1 MTDRPATLR
10 DVAAAARVHPATASR
25 ALNPET
31 RILVSEDTARRVTAA
46 AAKLGYRPNPVAR
59 SLRTRRSHTVGVLI
73 PDLNNPL
80 FPPIVRG
87 LEDKLAGA
95 GYIALIGNTDA
106 DAARERLL
114 FEQMRARH
122 VDGFVLATATLHDRL
137 LAEAASADVPVVLM
151 NRLSQDYNFPSVSV
165 DNEQGF
171 RMAVNHLARLG
182 HTRIA
187 HIAGP
192 LEASTGLNRLRGF
205 KDGMAAHGLEVSE
218 ELIAYAGRYTV
229 EEGTRCAR
237 ELLAAG
243 GGFTAVAAA
252 NDMLAVG
259 CYAALD
265 EVGLQCP
272 DDISV
277 MGFNDM
283 PFIDRLRPPLTT
295 VRFPHYQLGTEAA
308 QLLLERIGER
318 EGPVKILYLAPELV
332 VRGSVAEPARPA
344 AEADGQD
351 AGGTDPGAPVD
362 PPAPVPLRSAAPR
375 RVGGMPPG

>member
-1 MTDRPATLR
+1 MADRPATLR

-87 LEDKLAGA
+87 LEDKLAAA
-95 GYIALIGNTDA
+95 GYVALIGNTDA
-106 DAARERLL
+106 DASRERLI

-122 VDGFVLATATLHDRL
+122 VDGFVLATATLHDRI
-137 LAEAASADVPVVLM
+137 LAEAAAADLPLVLM
-151 NRLSQDYNFPSVSV
+151 NRLSQDYSFPSVSV
-165 DNEQGF
+165 DNEQGM
-171 RMAVNHLARLG
+171 RMAVTHLARLG
-182 HTRIA
+182 HTSIA

-192 LEASTGLNRLRGF
+192 QEASTGVSRLRGF
-205 KDGMAAHGLEVSE
+205 KDGMASHGLEVSE
-218 ELIAYAGRYTV
+218 GLITYAGRYTV
-229 EEGTRCAR
+229 EEGTRCCR
-237 ELLAAG
+237 ELLAG
-243 GGFTAVAAA
+243 HGSFTAVAAG

-265 EVGLQCP
+265 EAALQCP

-277 MGFNDM
+277 IGFNDM

-332 VRGSVAEPARPA
+332 VRGSTAEPAGPGAQAGPDDA
-344 AEADGQD
+344 AE
-351 AGGTDPGAPVD
+351 
-362 PPAPVPLRSAAPR
+362 PATEPPVPLHRAPSR
-375 RVGGMPPG
+375 RAGGPLPG

>member
-1 MTDRPATLR
+1 MPDRPATLR

-31 RILVSEDTARRVTAA
+31 RLLVSEETARRVTAA

-80 FPPIVRG
+80 FPPVVRG
-87 LEDKLAGA
+87 LEDKLAAA
-95 GYIALIGNTDA
+95 GYVALIGNTDA
-106 DAARERLL
+106 DASRERLI

-122 VDGFVLATATLHDRL
+122 VDGFVLATVTLHDRL
-137 LAEAASADVPVVLM
+137 LAEAAAADLPVVLM
-151 NRLSQDYNFPSVSV
+151 NRLSQDYSFPSVSV
-165 DNEQGF
+165 DNEQGA
-171 RMAVNHLARLG
+171 RMAVTHLARLG

-192 LEASTGLNRLRGF
+192 QEASTGMSRLRGF
-205 KDGMAAHGLEVSE
+205 RDGMVANQLQVSE
-218 ELIAYAGRYTV
+218 DLVVYASRYTV
-229 EEGTRCAR
+229 EEGSRCCR
-237 ELLAAG
+237 ELLARPA
-243 GGFTAVAAA
+243 GFTAVAAA

-265 EVGLQCP
+265 EASLQCP

-277 MGFNDM
+277 IGFNDM

-308 QLLLERIGER
+308 QLLLERIAER
-318 EGPVKILYLAPELV
+318 ESPVKIMYLAPELV
-332 VRGSVAEPARPA
+332 VRGSTAEPAGHA
-344 AEADGQD
+344 AQAEPEQ
-351 AGGTDPGAPVD
+351 AGEPGLGD
-362 PPAPVPLRSAAPR
+362 PVPLRRVPPR
-375 RVGGMPPG
+375 RASGRSPG

>member
-1 MTDRPATLR
+1 MPDRPATLR

-31 RILVSEDTARRVTAA
+31 RILVSEDTARRVSAA

-87 LEDKLAGA
+87 LEDKLASA
-95 GYIALIGNTDA
+95 GYVALIGNTDA
-106 DAARERLL
+106 DASRERLL

-137 LAEAASADVPVVLM
+137 LVEAAAADVPVVLM
-151 NRLSQDYNFPSVSV
+151 NRLAQDYSFPSVSV
-165 DNEQGF
+165 DNEQGA
-171 RMAVNHLARLG
+171 RMAISHLVRHG

-192 LEASTGLNRLRGF
+192 QEASTGVSRLRGF
-205 KDGMAAHGLEVSE
+205 REGMAAHGLAVQEDLV
-218 ELIAYAGRYTV
+218 AYANRYTV

-237 ELLAAG
+237 ELLAARH
-243 GGFTAVAAA
+243 GFTAVAAA
-252 NDMLAVG
+252 NDMLAIG

-265 EVGLQCP
+265 EAGLQCP

-277 MGFNDM
+277 IGFNDM

-318 EGPVKILYLAPELV
+318 EAPVKILYLAPELV
-332 VRGSVAEPARPA
+332 VRKSVAAPAGSAASADIAEP
-344 AEADGQD
+344 DGT
-351 AGGTDPGAPVD
+351 AHL
-362 PPAPVPLRSAAPR
+362 APVPLRRAQSR
-375 RVGGMPPG
+375 RTGGASQR

>member
-87 LEDKLAGA
+87 LEDKLAAA

-106 DAARERLL
+106 DASRERLL

-192 LEASTGLNRLRGF
+192 QEASTGLNRLRGF
-205 KDGMAAHGLEVSE
+205 KEGMAAHGLEVSE

-229 EEGTRCAR
+229 EEGTRCTR
-237 ELLAAG
+237 ELLAAH

-277 MGFNDM
+277 IGFNDM

-332 VRGSVAEPARPA
+332 VRGSVAQPVRPA
-344 AEADGQD
+344 ADADGQD
-351 AGGTDPGAPVD
+351 AGGTDPGASVD
-362 PPAPVPLRSAAPR
+362 PPAPVPLRRAPSR

>member
-1 MTDRPATLR
+1 MADRPATLR

-87 LEDKLAGA
+87 LEDKLAAA
-95 GYIALIGNTDA
+95 GYVALIGNTDA
-106 DAARERLL
+106 DVIRERLI

-137 LAEAASADVPVVLM
+137 LAEAAAADLPVVLM
-151 NRLSQDYNFPSVSV
+151 NRLSPDYSFPSVSV
-165 DNEQGF
+165 DNEQGM
-171 RMAVNHLARLG
+171 RMAVTHLARLG

-192 LEASTGLNRLRGF
+192 QEASTGVSRLRGF
-205 KDGMAAHGLEVSE
+205 RDGMASHGLEVSE
-218 ELIAYAGRYTV
+218 ALIAYASRYTV
-229 EEGTRCAR
+229 EEGTRCAL
-237 ELLAAG
+237 ELLARP

-265 EVGLQCP
+265 EAALQCP

-277 MGFNDM
+277 IGFNDM

-332 VRGSVAEPARPA
+332 VRGSTTEPSGLTART
-344 AEADGQD
+344 DGDD
-351 AGGTDPGAPVD
+351 AGTAENL
-362 PPAPVPLRSAAPR
+362 APVPLRRAPSR
-375 RVGGMPPG
+375 RAHGTSSG

>member
-1 MTDRPATLR
+1 MPDRPATLR

-31 RILVSEDTARRVTAA
+31 RILVSEDTARRVMAA

-87 LEDKLAGA
+87 LEDKLAAA
-95 GYIALIGNTDA
+95 GYVALIGNTDA
-106 DAARERLL
+106 DAGRERLI

-137 LAEAASADVPVVLM
+137 LAEAAAADLPVVLM
-151 NRLSQDYNFPSVSV
+151 NRLSQDYSFPSVSV
-165 DNEQGF
+165 DNEQGG
-171 RMAVNHLARLG
+171 RMAVSHLARLG

-192 LEASTGLNRLRGF
+192 QEASTGVSRLRGF
-205 KDGMAAHGLEVSE
+205 REGMAAHGLEVRE

-229 EEGTRCAR
+229 EEGSRCAH
-237 ELLAAG
+237 ELLAMR

-265 EVGLQCP
+265 EAGLQCP

-277 MGFNDM
+277 IGFNDM

-318 EGPVKILYLAPELV
+318 EAPVKILYLAPELV
-332 VRGSVAEPARPA
+332 VRKSVAAPA
-344 AEADGQD
+344 ASAAQAGEPD
-351 AGGTDPGAPVD
+351 AGETAHL
-362 PPAPVPLRSAAPR
+362 AAVPLRRAPSR
-375 RVGGMPPG
+375 RAGGEAQG

>member
-1 MTDRPATLR
+1 MPDRPATLR

-46 AAKLGYRPNPVAR
+46 AARLGYRPNPVAR

-87 LEDKLAGA
+87 LEDKLAAA
-95 GYIALIGNTDA
+95 GYVALLGNTDA
-106 DAARERLL
+106 DASRERLI

-122 VDGFVLATATLHDRL
+122 VDGFVLATATLHDQL
-137 LAEAASADVPVVLM
+137 LAEAAAADLPVVLM
-151 NRLSQDYNFPSVSV
+151 NRLSQDYSFPSVSV
-165 DNEQGF
+165 DNEQGA
-171 RMAVNHLARLG
+171 RMAVTHLARLG

-192 LEASTGLNRLRGF
+192 QEASTGVSRLRGF
-205 KDGMAAHGLEVSE
+205 RDGMASAGLEVSE
-218 ELIAYAGRYTV
+218 DLIAYSGRYTV
-229 EEGTRCAR
+229 EEGTRCCA
-237 ELLAAG
+237 ELLARP

-259 CYAALD
+259 CYTALD
-265 EVGLQCP
+265 EAGLHCP
-272 DDISV
+272 DDVSV
-277 MGFNDM
+277 VGFNDM

-308 QLLLERIGER
+308 QLLLERIGEAD
-318 EGPVKILYLAPELV
+318 GPVKILYLAPELV
-332 VRGSVAEPARPA
+332 VRGSTAAPSGLTSQAGPEEEAESGNP
-344 AEADGQD
+344 
-351 AGGTDPGAPVD
+351 
-362 PPAPVPLRSAAPR
+362 PVPLHQASSR
-375 RVGGMPPG
+375 RARRG

>member
-1 MTDRPATLR
+1 MPERPATLR

-73 PDLNNPL
+73 PDLNNPI

-95 GYIALIGNTDA
+95 GYVALIGNTDA
-106 DAARERLL
+106 DADRERLI

-137 LAEAASADVPVVLM
+137 LAEVAAADLPVVLM
-151 NRLSQDYNFPSVSV
+151 NRLSQDYSFSSVSV
-165 DNEQGF
+165 DNEQGA
-171 RMAVNHLARLG
+171 RMAISHLVQHG

-192 LEASTGLNRLRGF
+192 QEASTGVSRLRGF
-205 KDGMAAHGLEVSE
+205 REGMATHGLAVREDLV
-218 ELIAYAGRYTV
+218 AYAARYTV

-237 ELLAAG
+237 ELLAAK

-265 EVGLQCP
+265 EADLQCP

-277 MGFNDM
+277 IGFNDM

-308 QLLLERIGER
+308 QLLLERIDQR
-318 EGPVKILYLAPELV
+318 EAPVKILYLAPELV
-332 VRGSVAEPARPA
+332 ARKSVAAPAGSA
-344 AEADGQD
+344 AQSGARD
-351 AGGTDPGAPVD
+351 AAGTAH
-362 PPAPVPLRSAAPR
+362 PAPVPLRRASSR
-375 RVGGMPPG
+375 RAGGTSRG

>member
-1 MTDRPATLR
+1 MPERPATLR

-31 RILVSEDTARRVTAA
+31 RILVSEDTARRVSAA

-73 PDLNNPL
+73 PDLNNPI

-87 LEDKLAGA
+87 LEDKLAAA
-95 GYIALIGNTDA
+95 GYVALLGNTDA
-106 DAARERLL
+106 DAGRERLI

-137 LAEAASADVPVVLM
+137 LAEAAAADLPVVLM
-151 NRLSQDYNFPSVSV
+151 NRLSQDYSFSSVSV
-165 DNEQGF
+165 DNEQGA
-171 RMAVNHLARLG
+171 RMAISHLVRLG

-192 LEASTGLNRLRGF
+192 QEASTGVSRLRGF
-205 KDGMAAHGLEVSE
+205 REGMAAHGLAVQEDLV
-218 ELIAYAGRYTV
+218 AYAARYTV
-229 EEGTRCAR
+229 EEGTRCMS
-237 ELLAAG
+237 ELLATQG
-243 GGFTAVAAA
+243 GCTAVAAA
-252 NDMLAVG
+252 NDMLAIG

-265 EVGLQCP
+265 EAGLQCP

-277 MGFNDM
+277 IGFNDM

-308 QLLLERIGER
+308 QLLLERIGDR
-318 EGPVKILYLAPELV
+318 EAPVKILYLAPELI
-332 VRGSVAEPARPA
+332 VRKSVAAPAGSA
-344 AEADGQD
+344 VQAGDADADG
-351 AGGTDPGAPVD
+351 TTHL
-362 PPAPVPLRSAAPR
+362 APVPLRRARSS
-375 RVGGMPPG
+375 RVGRASQG